1 MEGFLTQPS
10 PSNQS
15 EVQTTEA
22 AEPVTEKPT
31 EAKPE
36 IWYAF
41 YNPSLLRDND
51 TTNDYYFGYNPN
63 LVNEYREVDYYHNDL
78 KNRTMIDPALAA
90 AEMGAVDALI
100 GTRFIGADYD
110 KSGGNWLTAI
120 NLAKTRFM
128 EMDKATYL
136 ANLDKFFEFLNS
148 GNRDVQYRRGIH
160 NQLYMTP
167 FTSTGVPDV
176 IIMDSGD
183 GEGWCL
189 VYTFYTNAQPREV
202 VLRINCGYPPVNIAD
217 VMKTTPQVNP
227 VPQPTTTAPETT
239 TMPETTTEP
248 TTKEPETTTK
258 EPETTTKVPEKEP
271 EAASYEFLEPNDD
284 KSPYEQ
290 SQNSNNYSSYDEYR
304 AQMDDLSNNPAGE
317 WGGPPD

>member
-1 MEGFLTQPS
+1 MAGFLTQPS

-31 EAKPE
+31 EKPE
-36 IWYAF
+36 VWYAF

-51 TTNDYYFGYNPN
+51 ATNDYYFGYNPN
-63 LVNEYREVDYYHNDL
+63 LVNEYREVEYYHNDV
-78 KNRTMIDPALAA
+78 KNRMMIDPALAA

-100 GTRFIGADYD
+100 GTRFIGDDYD
-110 KSGGNWLTAI
+110 KSGGNWLNAI

-128 EMDKATYL
+128 EMDKTTYL
-136 ANLDKFFEFLNS
+136 TNLDKFFEFLNS
-148 GNRDVQYRRGIH
+148 GNRDVQYRHGIH
-160 NQLYMTP
+160 DQLYMNP

-176 IIMDSGD
+176 IVMDSGD

-227 VPQPTTTAPETT
+227 VPQPTTVPETT
-239 TMPETTTEP
+239 PTPETTTEP

-258 EPETTTKVPEKEP
+258 EPETTTQAPEKEP
-271 EAASYEFLEPNDD
+271 EAASYENVEPNND
-284 KSPYEQ
+284 KSSYEQ
-290 SQNSNNYSSYDEYR
+290 SQNSGNYSSYDEYR

-317 WGGPPD
+317 WGGPLD